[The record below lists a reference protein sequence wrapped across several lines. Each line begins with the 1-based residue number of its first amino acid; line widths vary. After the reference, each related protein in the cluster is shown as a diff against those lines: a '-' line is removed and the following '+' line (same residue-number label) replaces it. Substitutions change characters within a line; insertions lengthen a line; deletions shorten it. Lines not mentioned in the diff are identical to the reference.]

1 MNIPKFEIVKKEL
14 LALIHKMPEDQLYL
28 PYESE
33 LEKMFKVSKRTV
45 RRALLDLREDG
56 LIDTGRKRGSRVVRN
71 QAAPVDKGIQ
81 NLSAK
86 FLEGSCIA
94 SVFIG
99 DQAGRERTVFLPWR
113 ITGELEIKAARAGGR
128 FMIYNLREEKWRNI
142 EDVVRSMRDN
152 RVEWFFCYLHEK
164 IFDRLPLRLLQKNQI
179 KPVMYIQDLEQIDI
193 YARILGDGVD
203 FIATNHSSGIYDA
216 LCRYFSDVDF
226 LAYIGGAVD
235 MGWEQA
241 RLDVVKN
248 FADQNKIP
256 LEVCM
261 GLPVAGIRDDN
272 DERGQYYVEQDA
284 RTKSAYDET
293 VKLIRK
299 MKKYRRPLLIGANDV
314 YARGI
319 VQCLEERE
327 ISFPGKVEILGY
339 DNSNL
344 AMQDNISS
352 FHQAQKKITDS
363 AFEFCR
369 MFYADRGNILR
380 QSNARIF
387 APLLF
392 KRASTR

>member
-14 LALIHKMPEDQLYL
+14 LALIHKMPEDQIYL

-56 LIDTGRKRGSRVVRN
+56 LIDTGRKRGSRVLRN
-71 QAAPVDKGIQ
+71 QDVSAERGVQ
-81 NLSAK
+81 NLSGK

-99 DQAGRERTVFLPWR
+99 DQAGRERTAFLPWR

-128 FMIYNLREEKWRNI
+128 FMIYNLREEKWRNV
-142 EDVVRSMRDN
+142 EDVVKSMKDN
-152 RVEWFFCYLHEK
+152 RVEWFFCFLHEK
-164 IFDRLPLRLLQKNQI
+164 IMDRLPLRLLMKNQI
-179 KPVMYIQDLEQIDI
+179 KPLMYVQDLEQVHVS
-193 YARILGDGVD
+193 AHMLGDGVD
-203 FIATNHSSGIYDA
+203 FIATNHSSGIYDS
-216 LCRYFSDVDF
+216 LCRCFSDVDF
-226 LAYIGGAVD
+226 IAYIGGAVD
-235 MGWEQA
+235 ISWEQA
-241 RLDVVKN
+241 RIDVIRR
-248 FADQNKIP
+248 FADQNNIP
-256 LEVCM
+256 LEVSI
-261 GLPVAGIRDDN
+261 GLPAGSIRHDN

-284 RTKSAYDET
+284 RTKSAYDAT
-293 VKLIRK
+293 VKLI
-299 MKKYRRPLLIGANDV
+299 KKIKKSRRPLLIGANDV

-319 VQCLEERE
+319 IQCLEERG
-327 ISFPGKVEILGY
+327 ISFPGEVEVLGY

-344 AMQDNISS
+344 AMQDNLSS
-352 FHQAQKKITDS
+352 FYQAQKKITDS

-369 MFYADRGNILR
+369 IFYADKGNIMR
-380 QSNARIF
+380 HSNAKIF